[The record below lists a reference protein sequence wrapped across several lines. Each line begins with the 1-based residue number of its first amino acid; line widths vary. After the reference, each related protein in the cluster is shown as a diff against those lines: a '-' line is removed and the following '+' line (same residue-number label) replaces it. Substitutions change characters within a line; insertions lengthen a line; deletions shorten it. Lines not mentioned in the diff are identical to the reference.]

1 MKMTHQ
7 EQFQIQALQ
16 LFGELDGA
24 HRNEQDGALLAQR
37 FQKMVEDYKLVQ
49 QQHQRV

>member
-16 LFGELDGA
+16 LFGELNHS

-37 FQKMVEDYKLVQ
+37 FQKMVEDFKLVQ
-49 QQHQRV
+49 QQYESL

>member
-7 EQFQIQALQ
+7 EQFQIKALQ

-24 HRNEQDGALLAQR
+24 HRNRQDGALLAQR
-37 FQKMVEDYKLVQ
+37 FQKMVEDFKLVQ
-49 QQHQRV
+49 QQHETI